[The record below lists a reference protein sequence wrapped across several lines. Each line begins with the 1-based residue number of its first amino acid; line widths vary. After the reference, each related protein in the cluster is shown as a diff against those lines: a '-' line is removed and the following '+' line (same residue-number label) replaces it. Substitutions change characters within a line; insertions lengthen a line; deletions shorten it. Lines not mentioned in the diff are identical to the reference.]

1 MSYSTTFFSSIDH
14 ADLNVGMAVF
24 QLPISFILLMQSV
37 IFLLF
42 NKTFFLFDKIIFI
55 HVFIL
60 KYVYLSF

>member
-14 ADLNVGMAVF
+14 ADLNVGMAV
-24 QLPISFILLMQSV
+24 LQSV